1 MEVMT
6 MEKAMELAKLAYG
19 EVATKEELELAA
31 ERILQ
36 NNVKATVV
44 EKAEETL
51 EIARGVLEDAKAS
64 IGGGIVA
71 EPAAEVEEKV
81 KEPENFIIRF
91 EKPYTFE
98 HKTYAGVDLSGLN
111 NLCSKDIWKI
121 NRSYRNAGNIGLLQ
135 EMDAEYTA
143 RVAARASGMPIEFF
157 EGLSLPDMFK
167 IKSMVS
173 NFFMPKE

>member
-1 MEVMT
+1 MEAIT
-6 MEKAMELAKLAYG
+6 MEKAMELARLAHG
-19 EVATKEELELAA
+19 AGAAEDELKKTV

-36 NNVKATVV
+36 NSEKETVV
-44 EKAEETL
+44 EAAKEVC
-51 EIARGVLEDAKAS
+51 EIAKGVLEDAKVA
-64 IGGGIVA
+64 IGGGIMA
-71 EPAAEVEEKV
+71 EPATEMEEKA
-81 KEPENFIIRF
+81 KEPEDFIIRF
-91 EKPYTFE
+91 EKPYAFE

-157 EGLSLPDMFK
+157 EGLSLPDMIK
-167 IKSMVS
+167 IRTMVS